1 MVNSDSL
8 HEELL
13 HLLVLACT
21 DVLVKAFP
29 GGVVLTAEVLGHAF
43 FERLLVELHTRLDG
57 LLPSMDKDH
66 DLMALS
72 DVVRHL

>member
-1 MVNSDSL
+1 MMDPDSL
-8 HEELL
+8 HEQLL
-13 HLLVLACT
+13 HLLVLARA

-29 GGVVLTAEVLGHAF
+29 GRIVLTAELLGHAF
-43 FERLLVELHTRLDG
+43 FERLLVELHTRLDC

-66 DLMALS
+66 DLMALP